1 VKSGCTLPLPSQRIK
16 INHEANK
23 AHKGKDFTENLVP
36 GAFALPGT
44 PAALTL
50 LSPHG
55 RLSPCGKG
63 RKKVTHFL

>member
-1 VKSGCTLPLPSQRIK
+1 VPGTQGNSTYSPRLRKHQNIEEFLTTK
-16 INHEANK
+16 ANK

-50 LSPHG
+50 LAPA
-55 RLSPCGKG
+55 
-63 RKKVTHFL
+63 